1 MNKAFAKELL
11 ELLVEGYENGVEV
24 LIPRISEKRRDKVAH
39 DVMGA
44 ASTICFE
51 KYMLEPQELNETM
64 QWLSNRVSEHVFNG
78 VGIGIDLKDY
88 GLLINKDLSL
98 MNIALRQ
105 EDAVVKHRAFIEET
119 MELVAK
125 KMMSLMKEDDLESAK
140 ALAERIRELCHN
152 I

>member
-11 ELLVEGYENGVEV
+11 EVLVEGYENGVEV
-24 LIPRISEKRRDKVAH
+24 LIPRVSEKRRNKFTH

-44 ASTICFE
+44 AFTICFE

-64 QWLSNRVSEHVFNG
+64 QWLSNRVSEHVFNETD
-78 VGIGIDLKDY
+78 IGIDLKNY

-98 MNIALRQ
+98 MNIALMQ
-105 EDAVVKHRAFIEET
+105 QNAIVKHKEFIEET

-140 ALAERIRELCHN
+140 ALAEKIRELCHN